1 MIVETHGL
9 TKKYGSTDVVSLLN
23 LAVEERSIYGFLG
36 PNGAGK
42 TTTIRMLLGLITPS
56 EGEILLFGRSLHTDK
71 RQILHQIGSLVESP
85 SLYEHLTA
93 RENLRVATTLLQLPP
108 ERIEYALHIVDLTRD
123 AKRRVSEFSQGMKQ
137 RLGIALA
144 LLHQPKL
151 LILDEPLNGLDPQG
165 IREMRTF
172 LHALPEQSD
181 VTVFLS
187 SHLLN
192 EVELIATHIGIL
204 NQGKLLFQNTLEALQ
219 GETKNLVSFKVDN
232 QEKARELLL
241 QRLVSGAASEQDS
254 HMVVVHV
261 RSEQEISEMTK
272 RLVEEGIAVY
282 AVAPQTLHL
291 EDLFFKYAGR
301 KEA

>member
-71 RQILHQIGSLVESP
+71 RHILHQVGSLVESP

-93 RENLRVATTLLQLPP
+93 RENLRVATALLRLPP
-108 ERIEYALHIVDLTRD
+108 ERIEYVLQTVDLTRD
-123 AKRRVSEFSQGMKQ
+123 ARRRVSEFSQGMKQ

-144 LLHQPKL
+144 LLHQPRL

-172 LHALPEQSD
+172 LHSLPQQFD

-219 GETKNLVSFKVDN
+219 DETKNLVSFKVDN

-241 QRLVSGAASEQDS
+241 QRLVSGAASEQDTQR
-254 HMVVVHV
+254 VVVHV
-261 RSEQEISEMTK
+261 RSEQEISEMTR
-272 RLVEEGIAVY
+272 RLVEEGIAIY
-282 AVAPQTLHL
+282 AVTPQTLHL

-301 KEA
+301 KE